1 MTSTPVVSIGK
12 PAMSRV
18 RWQVFAILLLL
29 MAINYVDRAVLAI
42 AMPAIQ
48 KDLGLDPA
56 AVGVVL
62 SAFFWGYATMQ
73 LPSGWLADRFK
84 PEKLV
89 IGAALAWGLVQTLTG
104 FAASSRVLISL
115 RVLLGVSEAPLYPA
129 GAKLQSIWLSSKER
143 GRGATL
149 LDGGAP
155 LGTAIGGPI
164 IVAFMA
170 WFGGWRG
177 ALVGAG
183 VLTMIVGYL
192 SWLVIRGGLEG
203 NKRVNEAEREYI
215 KTALTA
221 EFESRGSERGA
232 NATAKDYASSRSV
245 YGMCLGWASS
255 AVIFYGL
262 LTWGPSYLAKTQN
275 IKIATI
281 GYSTLII
288 FGSGFIGEMIAGW
301 ISDTWRKRG
310 GSYNTVMH
318 TIFVIS
324 GIMTT
329 SAVILLRYTT
339 SLFQAIGLLS
349 IALFFVRWAGLYWS
363 VPAAISQR
371 EHVGLVGSVMNICS
385 NTMGIL
391 TPLAVGIIVSRTGSY
406 DMALM
411 MFAVS
416 GGIFTLSSFM
426 IDFTRKVGDPR

>member
-1 MTSTPVVSIGK
+1 
-12 PAMSRV
+12 
-18 RWQVFAILLLL
+18 
-29 MAINYVDRAVLAI
+29 
-42 AMPAIQ
+42 
-48 KDLGLDPA
+48 
-56 AVGVVL
+56 
-62 SAFFWGYATMQ
+62 
-73 LPSGWLADRFK
+73 
-84 PEKLV
+84 
-89 IGAALAWGLVQTLTG
+89 
-104 FAASSRVLISL
+104 
-115 RVLLGVSEAPLYPA
+115 
-129 GAKLQSIWLSSKER
+129 
-143 GRGATL
+143 
-149 LDGGAP
+149 
-155 LGTAIGGPI
+155 
-164 IVAFMA
+164 
-170 WFGGWRG
+170 
-177 ALVGAG
+177 
-183 VLTMIVGYL
+183 
-192 SWLVIRGGLEG
+192 
-203 NKRVNEAEREYI
+203 
-215 KTALTA
+215 
-221 EFESRGSERGA
+221 
-232 NATAKDYASSRSV
+232 
-245 YGMCLGWASS
+245 
-255 AVIFYGL
+255 
-262 LTWGPSYLAKTQN
+262 LAKTQN